1 MKNEDVVEA
10 LKRAEAAAIDEL
22 VMLIEMMKDADFD
35 EYDIQAIEDAKKD
48 VATAL
53 SRIADQFPIKP
64 VVQKM

>member
-1 MKNEDVVEA
+1 MKNKDVVEA

-22 VMLIEMMKDADFD
+22 VMLIEMMKDAEFD

-53 SRIADQFPIKP
+53 SRIADQFPIKR